1 MKTTKLKVTNRAGI
15 ELSAV
20 VDEPV
25 EIGGWVL
32 ITHCFT
38 CSKDLK
44 SLRKIAHL
52 LTEIGYGV
60 LRFDFTGLGES
71 GGRFEGTTFQ
81 TNIEDILD
89 MAEYM
94 AREFE
99 APTLGI
105 GHSLG
110 GAAFVH
116 AAAKIPSLRGIVT
129 MGTPFDPG
137 EVKRHFSD
145 ALPTISNEGSAQV
158 ELAGRPFIIT
168 REFVESLEDTELS
181 NPLSRLNVPILVI
194 QSSDDS
200 VVDPA
205 NGKKIFEASHEPR
218 ELVELKG
225 TNHLMTSGNGSMEVV
240 SAIKGTLVNNR
251 DGSRI

>member
-1 MKTTKLKVTNRAGI
+1 MRTTKLKVSNRAGV

-20 VDEPV
+20 VDEPD
-25 EIGGWVL
+25 EIAGWVL
-32 ITHCFT
+32 FTHCFT

-44 SLRKIAHL
+44 SLRRIAHT
-52 LTEIGYGV
+52 LTEDGLAV
-60 LRFDFTGLGES
+60 VRFDFTGLGES
-71 GGRFEGTTFQ
+71 GGRFEDTTFQ

-89 MAEYM
+89 MAEFM
-94 AREFE
+94 DREFE

-116 AAAKIPSLRGIVT
+116 AAPKIPSLRGIVT

-137 EVKRHFSD
+137 EVKRHFSS
-145 ALPTISNEGSAQV
+145 ALPTISTQGSAQV
-158 ELAGRPFIIT
+158 QLAGRPFIIT
-168 REFVESLEDTELS
+168 REFVESLENTELS
-181 NPLSRLNVPILVI
+181 NPLSRLTVPILVI

-205 NGKKIFEASHEPR
+205 NGKWIFEASHEPR

-225 TNHLMTSGNGSMEVV
+225 TNHLMTSGNGSMEAA
-240 SAIKGTLVNNR
+240 SAIVERFEGALHQL
-251 DGSRI
+251 